1 MDMLKL
7 SAGASKAWDVAAE
20 EAARARQRFIEKEH
34 LLIGILS
41 LDKAI
46 EAVEEAELKAL
57 KAEHDAVLNVLEG
70 ACGVPSPA
78 TALRRAL
85 RKSLGGEDKYPDRK
99 MMHRS
104 EECKSIFRRAGA
116 LSYSKGEVT
125 SLHLLAAVLERQG
138 PVIEAALEGLGIKAT
153 DLLEPTEA
161 WIAIIESGGNLLE
174 RSMESMDKKETYN
187 VVAAWLQQGKGLKR
201 GGFLERYGRDLTKE
215 ALSGR
220 LGPFY
225 GRKKELLQIIQVLG
239 RRAKNNPV
247 LVGEAGVGKTAIVE
261 ALAVRASRGKDSHV
275 LGGKRIIELS
285 MATLLASTKY
295 RGDLEERLTGVLEEA
310 MADPT
315 IILFIDEIHT
325 ILGAGRS
332 DGAAMDASG
341 IFKPYLS
348 RGLRCIGTST
358 IAEYH
363 RYIEADP
370 ALERRFE
377 TILVKEPCREEALAI
392 LGALRPKLE
401 EHHGVRIF
409 DDALATAVDLSMRF
423 DADHMLPD
431 KAVDLLDTACS
442 GARTPSL
449 SMNSMEE
456 PRKEV
461 DSHVVAEA
469 MALRS
474 SLPLELVAGH
484 LESTPSSRLMG
495 LEAFLRSRLAG
506 QDEAILRISR
516 RLMVAY
522 AGLEKRTGPL
532 AVFLFMGPTGV
543 GKTETARLLAEYLFG
558 SASEMI
564 RLDMSEY
571 SEENSV
577 AKLIGSPPGYVGYE
591 EEGVLVRMLR
601 ARPYTV
607 ALFDEVEKAHSKV
620 FDIFLQLFDEG
631 RITDSKGRTA
641 DARNIIFIM
650 TSNIVPEVGL
660 SYDEMEG
667 GVKRRR
673 NKEPGKEAGNG
684 AGLAVF
690 RPELVNR
697 IDEIVAFK
705 SLDID
710 AVKRLLKNTFDETM
724 EELESKHH
732 VSLRL
737 SEDAEMF
744 LATAGYSPEYGAR
757 ELKRIVRQFVYVPLS
772 RLILTGEI
780 GEHRRW
786 VAMYDENG
794 ISIVPDDNIR

>member
-1 MDMLKL
+1 MDMLKV
-7 SAGASKAWDVAAE
+7 SAGASKAWDLAAE
-20 EAARARQRFIEKEH
+20 EAARSKQRFIEKEH

-41 LDKAI
+41 LDKAM
-46 EAVEEAELKAL
+46 EAAGEAELKTL
-57 KAEHDAVLNVLEG
+57 KSEHDAIENVLEG
-70 ACGVPSPA
+70 TCGGPSPA
-78 TALRRAL
+78 AALRRAL
-85 RKSLGGEDKYPDRK
+85 RKSLGGDDKEPDRR

-104 EECKSIFRRAGA
+104 EECKSIFRRAGV
-116 LSYSKGEVT
+116 LSRSKGEVT
-125 SLHLLAAVLERQG
+125 SLHLMAAVLEIQG
-138 PVIEAALEGLGIKAT
+138 PVIEAALSGLGARAA
-153 DLLEPTEA
+153 DLLEPSEA
-161 WIAIIESGGNLLE
+161 WIEIIEGGGLFE
-174 RSMESMDKKETYN
+174 RSMDKKDTYN
-187 VVAAWLQQGKGLKR
+187 VVAEWLEMGKGLKR
-201 GGFLERYGRDLTKE
+201 GGYLERYGRDLTRE

-225 GRKKELLQIIQVLG
+225 GRKKELLQLIQVLG

-261 ALAVRASRGKDSHV
+261 ALATRISRGKDSHV
-275 LGGKRIIELS
+275 LGGRRIIELS
-285 MATLLASTKY
+285 MASLLASTKY

-310 MADPT
+310 IADQS

-325 ILGAGRS
+325 IVGAGRS

-358 IAEYH
+358 ISEYH
-363 RYIEADP
+363 RYIDADP

-377 TILVKEPCREEALAI
+377 TILVKEPCREEALAM
-392 LGALRPKLE
+392 LEALRPKLE
-401 EHHGVRIF
+401 EHHGVRIL
-409 DDALATAVDLSMRF
+409 DDAPGAAVDLSMRF

-461 DSHVVAEA
+461 DSQVVTEA

-474 SLPLELVAGH
+474 GLPLEIMAGH
-484 LESTPSSRLMG
+484 DLQPSSRLME
-495 LEAFLRSRLAG
+495 LDAFLGSRLAG
-506 QDEAILRISR
+506 QDEAVGRISK

-522 AGLEKRTGPL
+522 AGLEKRSGPL

-543 GKTETARLLAEYLFG
+543 GKTETARLLAEFLFG
-558 SASEMI
+558 NGSEMI

-571 SEENSV
+571 AEENSV

-607 ALFDEVEKAHSKV
+607 ALFDEVEKAHPKV

-641 DARNIIFIM
+641 DARNTIFVM
-650 TSNIVPEVGL
+650 TSNIVPDAGV
-660 SYDEMEG
+660 SYDEMES
-667 GVKRRR
+667 GVKR
-673 NKEPGKEAGNG
+673 KHKNG
-684 AGLAVF
+684 TGLEIF

-697 IDEIVAFK
+697 IDELVVFK
-705 SLDID
+705 PLDLG
-710 AVKRLLKNTFDETM
+710 AVKRLLKNTLDETLA
-724 EELESKHH
+724 ELEKKHH
-732 VSLRL
+732 VSLVL
-737 SEDAEMF
+737 SEDAETF
-744 LATAGYSPEYGAR
+744 LARAGYSPEYGAR
-757 ELKRIVRQFVYVPLS
+757 ELRRIVRQFVYVPLS
-772 RLILTGEI
+772 GLILSGQLAK
-780 GEHRRW
+780 HRRW
-786 VAMYDENG
+786 LAVYDENG
-794 ISIVPDDNIR
+794 ISIVPDEGEK

>member
-1 MDMLKL
+1 MDTLKV
-7 SAGASKAWDVAAE
+7 SEGASKAWDIAAE
-20 EAARARQRFIEKEH
+20 EAVRSKQRFIEKEH

-41 LDKAI
+41 LDKALDTTD
-46 EAVEEAELKAL
+46 AESLKTL
-57 KAEHDAVLNVLEG
+57 KAERDAIQNVLES
-70 ACGVPSPA
+70 ACSGPSPA
-78 TALRRAL
+78 AALRRAL
-85 RKSLGGEDKYPDRK
+85 RKSPGGDDREPDRR

-104 EECKSIFRRAGA
+104 EECKSIFHRAGV
-116 LSYSKGEVT
+116 LSYSKGEV
-125 SLHLLAAVLERQG
+125 SCLHLLAAILEVHG
-138 PVIEAALEGLGIKAT
+138 HIIEAALAGTGASAA
-153 DLLEPTEA
+153 DLLEPVEA
-161 WIAIIESGGNLLE
+161 WIAIIEGGGLFE
-174 RSMESMDKKETYN
+174 RSMDKKDMYN
-187 VVAAWLQQGKGLKR
+187 MVTKWLEQGKGLKR
-201 GGFLERYGRDLTKE
+201 GGYLEKYGRDLTRD
-215 ALSGR
+215 ALNGR

-225 GRKKELLQIIQVLG
+225 GRKKELLQLIQVLG

-261 ALAVRASRGKDSHV
+261 ALAMRIAHGKDSHV
-275 LGGKRIIELS
+275 LGGRRIIELS
-285 MATLLASTKY
+285 MASLLANTKY
-295 RGDLEERLTGVLEEA
+295 RGDLEERLIGVLEEA
-310 MADPT
+310 IADKS

-325 ILGAGRS
+325 IVGAGRC

-341 IFKPYLS
+341 IFKPYLA

-377 TILVKEPCREEALAI
+377 TILVKEPCREETLSI
-392 LGALRPKLE
+392 LKALRPKLE
-401 EHHGVRIF
+401 EHHCVRIL
-409 DDALATAVDLSMRF
+409 DDALEAAVDLSMRF

-469 MALRS
+469 MAIRS
-474 SLPLELVAGH
+474 GLPPEIVAGH
-484 LESTPSSRLMG
+484 DLRPSSRLIE

-506 QDEAILRISR
+506 QDEAVELICK

-522 AGLEKRTGPL
+522 AGLEKRLGPL

-543 GKTETARLLAEYLFG
+543 GKTETARLLAQFLFG
-558 SASEMI
+558 NSSEMI

-571 SEENSV
+571 AEENSV

-591 EEGVLVRMLR
+591 EEGLLVRMLR

-607 ALFDEVEKAHSKV
+607 ALFDEVEKAHPKV

-641 DARNIIFIM
+641 DARNTIFIM
-650 TSNIVPEVGL
+650 TSNMEPDAGI
-660 SYDEMEG
+660 SYSEMES
-667 GVKRRR
+667 GVKRKHKNR
-673 NKEPGKEAGNG
+673 
-684 AGLAVF
+684 AGLEIF

-697 IDEIVAFK
+697 IDELVVFK
-705 SLDID
+705 PLDIE
-710 AVKRLLKNTFDETM
+710 AVKRLLKKTLDETLA
-724 EELESKHH
+724 ELEKKHH

-737 SEDAEMF
+737 SESAETF
-744 LATAGYSPEYGAR
+744 LASAGYSPEYGAR
-757 ELKRIVRQFVYVPLS
+757 ELRRIVRQFVYVPLS
-772 RLILTGEI
+772 GLILSGQLTK
-780 GEHRRW
+780 HKRW
-786 VAMYDENG
+786 LAVYDEDG
-794 ISIVPDDNIR
+794 ISIVPDD